1 MKTDC
6 PECGS
11 SVTAPKDVESGEILA
26 CDNCGVELDV
36 VSTSPFQVMVFEED
50 EK

>member
-1 MKTDC
+1 MNAEC

-11 SVTAPKDVESGEILA
+11 DVTAPNDVEAGEILA
-26 CDNCGVELDV
+26 CENCGVELDV